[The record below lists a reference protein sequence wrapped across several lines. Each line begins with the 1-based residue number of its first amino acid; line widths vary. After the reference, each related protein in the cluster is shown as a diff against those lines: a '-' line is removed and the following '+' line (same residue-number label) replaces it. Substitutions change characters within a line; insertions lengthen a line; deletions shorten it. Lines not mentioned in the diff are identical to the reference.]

1 MSSPLSNVLSVGSK
15 IPLRQYNAVLAIIH
29 LVLGIGFM
37 MYFQRINSLYPN
49 DSIQGVELS
58 IRNHHLDLTLNQQ
71 NQVSSQWVSRLVQNV
86 PIQTVQRLLVGFF
99 LVTAAF
105 HLIYYTTDTGLY
117 GNMIASG
124 NNYLRWVEYAISS
137 TMMLYIIAFISGVK
151 DDNIYKSIFSMNVAM
166 IYTGQV
172 VEEKMQ
178 RGENWYT
185 PMAVGFMLLMAEFM
199 IIVRDFQSRINDVK
213 TFTDANPSVING
225 RTIPDWIKYMVWI
238 LFLFFSSFG
247 FISLYGAY
255 SGMPYENIER
265 LYLLFSL
272 IAKATLA
279 GFIAYGT
286 SRRQTA
292 QNSP

>member
-1 MSSPLSNVLSVGSK
+1 MVSAT
-15 IPLRQYNAVLAIIH
+15 LRQYNAALAIIH

-49 DSIQGVELS
+49 DPIQGVELS
-58 IRNHHLDLTLNQQ
+58 IRSHNLELTTNAQ
-71 NQVSSQWVSRLVQNV
+71 NQVSGTWVSRNVQIV
-86 PIQTVQRLLVGFF
+86 PITVVQKLLVGFF

-105 HLIYYTTDTGLY
+105 HLIYYATHDDLY
-117 GNMIASG
+117 SKMINTG
-124 NNYLRWVEYAISS
+124 NNYLRWVEYSISS
-137 TMMLYIIAFISGVK
+137 TMMLYIIALISGVK
-151 DDNIYKSIFSMNVAM
+151 DDNVYKSIFAMNVAM

-172 VEEKMQ
+172 VEEKIQ

-185 PMAVGFMLLMAEFM
+185 PMFMGFLLLMAEFT
-199 IIVRDFQSRINDVK
+199 IIVRDFQSRIGDVK
-213 TFTDANPSVING
+213 TFADNNPSLTNG
-225 RTIPDWIKYMVWI
+225 RTIPDWIRYMVWI

-255 SGMPYENIER
+255 SGIPYEQVER
-265 LYLLFSL
+265 LYLVFSL
-272 IAKATLA
+272 LAKATLA

-292 QNSP
+292 ENQTTIRN